1 MLTRIGGAC
10 SFPCVL
16 GWRADKRARGQHVPR
31 ILVVDDDATIRD
43 SIKLVL
49 ESVGIE
55 TLAAENGERALEAF
69 NQTTCDGAI
78 VDLMM
83 PGMSG
88 LETVRS
94 LRQKSPNLPIL
105 VVSGS
110 LTRGSS
116 APELLRMATEFK
128 GVSSLAKPFKLSEL
142 LQAVRARLAEAA
154 TAAATPA
161 A

>member
-1 MLTRIGGAC
+1 M
-10 SFPCVL
+10 
-16 GWRADKRARGQHVPR
+16 PR

-49 ESVGIE
+49 ETAGIE
-55 TLAAENGERALEAF
+55 TIPAENGERALEAF
-69 NQTTCDGAI
+69 SGSGCDGAI

-88 LETVRS
+88 LETICA
-94 LRQKSPNLPIL
+94 LREKSPELPIV

-110 LTRGSS
+110 LTRGV
-116 APELLRMATEFK
+116 AMPELLRMATELK
-128 GVSSLAKPFKLSEL
+128 GVTSLAKPFKLSEL
-142 LQAVRARLAEAA
+142 LQVVRERFAGVPELESK
-154 TAAATPA
+154 PA

>member
-1 MLTRIGGAC
+1 
-10 SFPCVL
+10 
-16 GWRADKRARGQHVPR
+16 VPR

-49 ESVGIE
+49 ETAGIE
-55 TLAAENGERALEAF
+55 TIPAENGERALEAF
-69 NQTTCDGAI
+69 SGSGCDGAI

-88 LETVRS
+88 LETICA
-94 LRQKSPNLPIL
+94 LREKSPELPIV

-110 LTRGSS
+110 LTRGV
-116 APELLRMATEFK
+116 AMPELLRMATELK
-128 GVSSLAKPFKLSEL
+128 GVTSLAKPFKLSEL
-142 LQAVRARLAEAA
+142 LQVVRERFAGVPELESK
-154 TAAATPA
+154 PA

>member
-1 MLTRIGGAC
+1 MLSRIGD
-10 SFPCVL
+10 PCNSAWVL

-55 TLAAENGERALEAF
+55 TLPAESGERALEAF
-69 NQTTCDGAI
+69 NHTTCDGAI

-88 LETVRS
+88 LETVRA
-94 LRQKSPNLPIL
+94 LRERSPNLPIV

-110 LTRGSS
+110 LTRGSG
-116 APELLRMATEFK
+116 APELLRMASELK
-128 GVSSLAKPFKLSEL
+128 GVTSLAKPFKLSEL
-142 LQAVRARLAEAA
+142 LQAVRERLAEAA
-154 TAAATPA
+154 EAVAKPA